1 MAAKELVVRR
11 SKTTISE
18 IWPEHQKTAHLSPQ
32 LQPPPNFT
40 LHAIH
45 QPTSFAPTDMYVAQH
60 DVESSYELNNNKL
73 IAMQQQP

>member
-45 QPTSFAPTDMYVAQH
+45 QPTSSFAPTDVQH